1 MSKIIITGSRG
12 LIGKEVVKY
21 FRYKKHKVIEIDKV
35 LGHDLED
42 ENFIDNFFWNHK
54 ADYLINLAG
63 KNDHVS
69 IYKENQNLFGVETE
83 SFREYMEQNVT
94 ILFNVCRM
102 FLHNNPHGAIVNFGS
117 LYSMRSPRPELS
129 RNKHPG
135 YTASKHAVI
144 GLTRHLA
151 AYCPEYCPDARI
163 NCVCCGGVEADQSDE
178 FKEKYS
184 DYVPAGRMMH
194 QSDLFGLL
202 EYLCSEESKYM
213 TGSVIT
219 IDGGYT
225 AV

>member
-21 FRYKKHKVIEIDKV
+21 FRRGSYRRHKVIEIDKR
-35 LGHDLED
+35 LGHDLAND
-42 ENFIDNFFWNHK
+42 RFVDDFFYKHK

-63 KNDHVS
+63 LNDHVS
-69 IYKENQNLFGVETE
+69 KYRLNPGIFDVDVD
-83 SFREYMEQNVT
+83 SFRDFMEANVT
-94 ILFNVCRM
+94 VLFNVCRE
-102 FLHNNPHGAIVNFGS
+102 FLRVNPRGAIVNFGS
-117 LYSMRSPRPELS
+117 LYSLRSPRPELS
-129 RNKHPG
+129 GNKHPG

-151 AYCPEYCPDARI
+151 AYCPDARI

-178 FKEKYS
+178 FKAKYS
-184 DYVPAGRMMH
+184 EHVPAGRMMH

-202 EYLCSEESKYM
+202 EYLCSDKSKYM